1 MLKKLRV
8 AIAAIFFTAL
18 TLLFLDF
25 TGALHTW
32 LGWVAKIQFIP
43 ALLALNAG
51 VVLLLVLLTL
61 AFGRVYCSVICPLG
75 IFQDIV
81 SWINGKRGK
90 KHKNRF
96 SYSPAKSWL
105 RYTFLAIFIIAL
117 AAGIGSLAALLDP
130 YASYGRIAGNLL
142 APVWQ
147 AGNNVLAWIAER
159 VDSYAFYSTEVWIKS
174 LPTFIITVF
183 TFIIIAVLAWRGGRT
198 YCNTVCPVGTVLG
211 FISRFA
217 MFRPVIDAG
226 KCRGCSLCS
235 RGCKASCID
244 YTNHTIDYSR
254 CVDCMD
260 CIGTCRDGAISYRF
274 AYGKR
279 HKAGTGPDGGDGA
292 QDGKASA
299 DGGAS
304 RRAFL
309 ASAVMAASA
318 ATIKAQEMKLD
329 GGLAE
334 IQDKKIPERATR
346 IVPAGALGISH
357 FAQHCTAC
365 QLCVSVCPG
374 QVLRPSTSL
383 LTLMQPE
390 MSYERGYCR
399 PECTKC
405 SDVCPA
411 GAISP
416 VTREEKSS
424 IQIGHAVVIRE
435 NCIVNTDG
443 VNCGNCARHCPSGAI
458 TMVPAGADGLHDDMD
473 SGKGRQ
479 HRHGQDLRIPVVD
492 VERCIGCGA
501 CENLCPARPFSAIY
515 VEGHQVH
522 KMI

>member
-8 AIAAIFFTAL
+8 AIAAIFFICI

-25 TGALHTW
+25 TGTLHAW
-32 LGWVAKIQFIP
+32 LGWMAKIQFIP
-43 ALLALNAG
+43 AVLALNRAIIVLL
-51 VVLLLVLLTL
+51 VVLTLV
-61 AFGRVYCSVICPLG
+61 FGRVYCSVICPLG

-81 SWINGKRGK
+81 SWSNGKRGK
-90 KHKNRF
+90 KQKNRF

-105 RYTFLAIFIIAL
+105 RYTFLAIFIVAL
-117 AAGIGSLAALLDP
+117 VAGVGSLAALLDP

-142 APVWQ
+142 APAWQ

-159 VDSYAFYSTEVWIKS
+159 VDSYAFYSTDVWVKS
-174 LPTFIITVF
+174 IPTFIIAAL

-211 FISRFA
+211 FVSRFA
-217 MFRPVIDAG
+217 MFRPVIDAS

-235 RGCKASCID
+235 RACNASCID
-244 YTNHTIDYSR
+244 YKSHTVDYSR

-365 QLCVSVCPG
+365 QLCVSVCPS
-374 QVLRPSTSL
+374 QVLTPSTSL

-390 MSYERGYCR
+390 LSYDRGYLR
-399 PECTKC
+399 PEFT
-405 SDVCPA
+405 
-411 GAISP
+411 
-416 VTREEKSS
+416 
-424 IQIGHAVVIRE
+424 
-435 NCIVNTDG
+435 
-443 VNCGNCARHCPSGAI
+443 
-458 TMVPAGADGLHDDMD
+458 
-473 SGKGRQ
+473 
-479 HRHGQDLRIPVVD
+479 
-492 VERCIGCGA
+492 
-501 CENLCPARPFSAIY
+501 Y
-515 VEGHQVH
+515 V
-522 KMI
+522 